1 MRILTALLL
10 WLGVTSAL
18 AGSPFNETFAQAQ
31 VAYDAGH
38 YAEASLLYEELVS
51 NGVKNVEVQYN
62 LANALFKNGDLPSA
76 VLHYRQAWHSAPR
89 DPDIA
94 ANLHFA
100 LSAAGAT
107 EPTLGTLEKLFTS
120 LSKTEWT
127 LLAIAAYLILI
138 LLQILGRLIRPVRHI
153 LIKTSLL
160 PALLILL
167 SAGGWWQWKQL
178 QTLPEW
184 VVIKSDATTLFGP
197 VEGSTAHYKV
207 PLAALV
213 RQRSIDSKGWIE
225 IEYDGKKGW
234 LKQNYIQRVSP

>member
-10 WLGVTSAL
+10 LLGVTSVF

-31 VAYDAGH
+31 AAYDAGH

-51 NGVKNVEVQYN
+51 NGVENVVVQYN
-62 LANALFKNGDLPSA
+62 LANALFKNSDLPGA
-76 VLHYRQAWHSAPR
+76 VLHYRQAWHFAPR

-100 LSAAGAT
+100 LSAAGAA
-107 EPTLGTLEKLFTS
+107 EPNPSLVEKLFTS
-120 LSKTEWT
+120 LSQKEWIQV
-127 LLAIAAYLILI
+127 AIAAYLLLMLLWIAGMLLRSLRRGLFQVSLI
-138 LLQILGRLIRPVRHI
+138 PM
-153 LIKTSLL
+153 
-160 PALLILL
+160 LLILL
-167 SAGGWWQWKQL
+167 AAGGWWQWKQL
-178 QTLPEW
+178 ENHPEW

-213 RQRSIDSKGWIE
+213 RQHSTDAKGWIE
-225 IEYDGKKGW
+225 IEYDGQKGW